1 MNRLVSLLTSNPLLP
16 PALTSAVFFASLFSV
31 STITINSVAL
41 FFLTCGLQVFLG
53 VYEKLDFTVIKLEYK
68 KAKTSKALRKWGTQ
82 AQIGLSLTPAAHL
95 LAPTLGWLYLLLYVL
110 LFSQSIVVFMSRLL
124 NRKGIRQTSL
134 RELERYQPQLAVYV
148 SGMSEVAYQINQWIP
163 VLEKLPISTI
173 IIIRENSIF
182 DDMPSTA
189 IPIFTAKGH
198 RQLEALLDGKSSIKT
213 VLYPANPMKNVQ
225 ALRYFHLNHYFINH
239 GESDKAVN
247 QNKLMMA
254 YDKLLLAGPLSEQR
268 LMSAGLP
275 LRRDQVEHV
284 GRPQAEILLD
294 QVENTPSIKT
304 ILYAPTWEG
313 YVKNVDYSSIGPL
326 GYALCK
332 QLLESGKYNLI
343 FKPHP
348 YTGSVNG
355 KKADY
360 LKDIKTLCE
369 RHGAKVWGQD
379 ASLHELM
386 NQSDLLICDISS
398 VLNEYL
404 ITQKPIVLC
413 KTGQQ
418 DIESF
423 LEIFPSSRAATI
435 FEEGDNALDV
445 IANIEQ
451 RDERREE
458 RARVRRES
466 LGEFPEGALA
476 RFSQVLEGSVSGDTA
491 GGRS

>member
-1 MNRLVSLLTSNPLLP
+1 MNRLVNLLTSNPLFP
-16 PALTSAVFFASLFSV
+16 PALTSAVFFASLFAV
-31 STITINSVAL
+31 TTITIDSVAL
-41 FFLTCGLQVFLG
+41 FFITCGFQIFIG
-53 VYEKLDFTVIKLEYK
+53 VYEKLDFAVIKLENK
-68 KAKTSKALRKWGTQ
+68 KAKTSKPLRKWGSQ
-82 AQIGLSLTPAAHL
+82 GQIGLSLTPIVHL
-95 LAPTLGWLYLLLYVL
+95 LAPALGWLYLLLHVL
-110 LFSQSIVVFMSRLL
+110 LFSQSIVVFITRLL
-124 NRKGIRQTSL
+124 NRKSIRQASL
-134 RELERYQPQLAVYV
+134 REFERYQPQVAVYV
-148 SGMSEVAYQINQWIP
+148 SGMREVAYQINQWIP
-163 VLEKLPISTI
+163 VLEKLPIRAI
-173 IIIRENSIF
+173 IIIRENGIF
-182 DDMPSTA
+182 DDMPNTA

-198 RQLEALLDGKSSIKT
+198 RQMEALLDGKSSIKT

-268 LMSAGLP
+268 LRNAGLP
-275 LRRDQVEHV
+275 LRKDQVEHV

-294 QVENTPSIKT
+294 QVEKSSDIKT

-313 YVKNVDYSSIGPL
+313 YVQKVDYSSIGPL
-326 GYALCK
+326 GYTLCK

-348 YTGSVNG
+348 YTGGVNG
-355 KKADY
+355 KKAHY
-360 LKDIKTLCE
+360 LKDIKALCE
-369 RHGAKVWGQD
+369 RHGAKVWGED

-423 LEIFPSSRAATI
+423 LGTFPSSRAATV
-435 FEEGDNALDV
+435 FEEGHNALDV

-451 RDERREE
+451 RDERQEE

-466 LGEFPEGALA
+466 LGDFPEGALA
-476 RFSQVLEGSVSGDTA
+476 RFAQVLDDSIANKASGEEN
-491 GGRS
+491 